1 MQRVLSELLDKS
13 QLFSY
18 GSVRKRI
25 ESRASKRDL
34 NTRVHRC
41 ISHMS
46 LKMEATQVSINR

>member
-1 MQRVLSELLDKS
+1 MQRVLSKLLDKS
-13 QLFSY
+13 QLFSS

-41 ISHMS
+41 ISHKS

>member
-13 QLFSY
+13 QLFSS